1 MIAICEVAEL
11 ASAGYL
17 KATPHRVL
25 SSGRERV
32 SVPFFYN
39 PRLEAVVR
47 PLALPAELEWERE
60 EGERWRNPANEL
72 IAEYGA
78 NAFKSLA
85 RSHPAVLRRWHADLR
100 VDPQTGRVEN
110 ERENS

>member
-1 MIAICEVAEL
+1 M
-11 ASAGYL
+11 
-17 KATPHRVL
+17 VL

-100 VDPQTGRVEN
+100 VDPQTGRVE
-110 ERENS
+110 RA